1 MSVTAREAA
10 YAALE
15 AWRRRGARPDMILSS
30 QDVERRDMALAQK
43 IVSGVLQNSYLLDY
57 QIGIYSGRAV
67 SSLQPQVLDIL
78 RLSVYQL
85 IFLDRVP
92 SHAAVS
98 EGVELSKK
106 HAPRAAGL
114 VNAVLRKASR
124 DRGKPVS
131 PHIGDET
138 RRLSV
143 LYSHPVWYVTE
154 LLARFGQERTEAIL
168 RADNEE
174 APILAQVNTLKT
186 TVPELTELLRGE
198 GVGTR
203 DCALLENAVYL
214 EDTGAITR
222 LESFQKGLFYVQD
235 AAARLAV
242 TAAGVKPGDTVF
254 DLCAAPGGKSFA
266 AAMDMADR
274 GAIRAFDIHEKKLN
288 LIRGGCERLGISI
301 LTAAPGDAGV
311 FAPELES
318 AADTVIADVPCSG
331 FGVLRKKPEIRYK
344 KPEELE
350 RLPELQLKILRNAA
364 RYVKPGGTLLYS
376 TCTVR
381 RGENEDVAET
391 FLRENKAFAPE
402 PFSLPESLGP
412 CGGMRTILPDE
423 AGTDGFFI
431 CKLRRIR
438 VKPI

>member
-1 MSVTAREAA
+1 MSVSAREAA

-30 QDVERRDMALAQK
+30 QDMDRRDMALAQK
-43 IVSGVLQNSYLLDY
+43 IVSGVLQNSCLLDY
-57 QIGIYSGRAV
+57 RIGVYSGRAV

-85 IFLDRVP
+85 LFLDRVP

-98 EGVELSKK
+98 EGVELAKK
-106 HAPRAAGL
+106 RAPRAAGL
-114 VNAVLRKASR
+114 VNAVLRKAST
-124 DRGKPVS
+124 DRGKPVDLQIEDG
-131 PHIGDET
+131 P

-143 LYSHPVWYVTE
+143 LYSHPEWFVAE
-154 LLARFGQERTEAIL
+154 LLERWGQERTESVL

-186 TVPELTELLRGE
+186 TLPELTELLREE

-203 DCALLENAVYL
+203 ACPLLENALYL
-214 EDTGAITR
+214 EDTGALTGLR
-222 LESFQKGLFYVQD
+222 SFQKGLFYVQD

-274 GAIRAFDIHEKKLN
+274 GAIRAFDIHGKKLN
-288 LIRGGCERLGISI
+288 LIRGGCERLGITV

-311 FAPELES
+311 FDPALE
-318 AADTVIADVPCSG
+318 AGADAVIADVPCSG

-381 RGENEDVAET
+381 RGENEDVAEA
-391 FLRENKAFAPE
+391 FLRESRDFAPE
-402 PFSLPESLGP
+402 PFDLPEPLGAS
-412 CGGMRTILPDE
+412 GGMRTILPDE

-438 VKPI
+438 

>member
-15 AWRRRGARPDMILSS
+15 AWRRRGARPDMILASREI
-30 QDVERRDMALAQK
+30 DKRDMALAHK

-57 QIGIYSGRAV
+57 RIELYSGRAV
-67 SSLQPQVLDIL
+67 PSLQPQVMDIL
-78 RLSVYQL
+78 RLSVYQMM
-85 IFLDRVP
+85 FLDRIP

-98 EGVELSKK
+98 QGVELAKK

-114 VNAVLRKASR
+114 VNAVLRKAAG
-124 DRGKPVS
+124 DRGKPVTVKAD
-131 PHIGDET
+131 DET
-138 RRLSV
+138 RRLAI
-143 LYSHPVWYVTE
+143 LYSHPAWFVAE
-154 LLARFGQERTEAIL
+154 LLERFGAERTEAIL

-174 APILAQVNTLKT
+174 APILAQINILRSTVSDLVDTL
-186 TVPELTELLRGE
+186 EAE
-198 GVGTR
+198 GVATR
-203 DCALLENAVYL
+203 ACGLLENAVYL
-214 EDTGAITR
+214 DNTGALAA
-222 LESFQKGLFYVQD
+222 LESFKNGLFYVQD

-274 GAIRAFDIHEKKLN
+274 GTVRSFDIHEKKLN
-288 LIRGGCERLGISI
+288 LIREGCERLGLHII
-301 LTAAPGDAGV
+301 TAAPGDAGT
-311 FAPELES
+311 FEPALE
-318 AADTVIADVPCSG
+318 AGADAVIADVPCSG
-331 FGVLRKKPEIRYK
+331 LGVIRKKPEIRYK

-350 RLPELQLKILRNAA
+350 RLPGVQLKILRNAA

-381 RGENEDVAET
+381 KRENEDVIHA
-391 FLRENKAFAPE
+391 FLSENGGFSPESFTLPE
-402 PFSLPESLGP
+402 PLGP
-412 CGGMRTILPDE
+412 CGGMRTIMPDE

-431 CKLRRIR
+431 CKMRRI
-438 VKPI
+438 V